1 MITESARA
9 KVNLTLHVTGQ
20 REDGYHLLHSLVVFP
35 DIFDRLTFEAAD
47 EISLA
52 LEGPRAG
59 DLATDMKELDLKSN
73 LVLCA
78 AKDLQQAFGV
88 TQGARI
94 VLEKN
99 LPTAAGIGGGSADA
113 AAALRGLLKLWS
125 LQPDEVKL
133 VDIALGLGAD
143 VPVCLASCSALM
155 SGIGEVVQP
164 VQDLVPHWLVLANC
178 GRPVPTGSVFR
189 DLDISAGSEASHQ
202 APEGLSSFS
211 GLTEYLG
218 SARND
223 LQKPAIALEPEIQQC
238 LDALRACDQI
248 ALARMSGS
256 GATCF
261 GLFEQEADARA
272 ARHALASLH
281 PDWWVYAG
289 KVD

>member
-1 MITESARA
+1 MITEIARA
-9 KVNLTLHVTGQ
+9 KVNLTLHVTGR
-20 REDGYHLLHSLVVFP
+20 REDGYHMLQSLVVFP
-35 DIFDRLTFEAAD
+35 DIFDRLTFEADD

-52 LEGPRAG
+52 LEGPRA
-59 DLATDMKELDLKSN
+59 ADLKGFDPQSN
-73 LVLCA
+73 LVLRA

-113 AAALRGLLKLWS
+113 AAALRGLHKLWS
-125 LQPDEVKL
+125 LQPDEAKL

-143 VPVCLASCSALM
+143 VPVCLASCSAIM

-178 GRPVPTGSVFR
+178 ARPVPTGSVFR
-189 DLDISAGSEASHQ
+189 DLDMSGGSEASRQ
-202 APEGLSSFS
+202 APKDLSSFS
-211 GLTEYLG
+211 RLTEYLD

-238 LDALRACDQI
+238 LDALRAGDEI

-261 GLFEQEADARA
+261 GLFEHEAAARA

-281 PDWWVYAG
+281 PDWWICAG
-289 KVD
+289 KVDQEK

>member
-1 MITESARA
+1 MITEIARA
-9 KVNLTLHVTGQ
+9 KVNLTLHVTGR

-59 DLATDMKELDLKSN
+59 DLTADLKSN
-73 LVLCA
+73 LVLRA
-78 AKDLQQAFGV
+78 AKDLQEAFGV
-88 TQGARI
+88 TRGARI

-125 LQPDEVKL
+125 LQPDEAKL
-133 VDIALGLGAD
+133 LDIALRLGAD

-155 SGIGEVVQP
+155 SGTGEVVQP

-202 APEGLSSFS
+202 APEELSSFS
-211 GLTEYLG
+211 GLIEYLG

-223 LQKPAIALEPEIQQC
+223 LQKSAIALEPEIQQC

-261 GLFEQEADARA
+261 GLFEHEADARA
-272 ARHALASLH
+272 AQHALASLH
-281 PDWWVYAG
+281 PNWWIYAG

>member
-1 MITESARA
+1 MITEIARA
-9 KVNLTLHVTGQ
+9 KVNLTLHVTGR
-20 REDGYHLLHSLVVFP
+20 REDGYHLLNSLVVFP

-52 LEGPRAG
+52 LEGPRTG
-59 DLATDMKELDLKSN
+59 DLTTDLKSN
-73 LVLCA
+73 LVLRA

-88 TQGARI
+88 TRGARI

-113 AAALRGLLKLWS
+113 AAALRGLLELWS
-125 LQPDEVKL
+125 LQPDEAKL
-133 VDIALGLGAD
+133 LDIALGLGAD
-143 VPVCLASCSALM
+143 VSVCLASCSALM

-164 VQDLVPHWLVLANC
+164 VNGLVPHWLVLANC

-189 DLDISAGSEASHQ
+189 DLDISGGSEASPQ

-211 GLTEYLG
+211 RLTEYLG

-223 LQKPAIALEPEIQQC
+223 LEKPAIALEPEIQHC
-238 LDALRACDQI
+238 LEALRACDQI

-261 GLFEQEADARA
+261 GLFEHEADARA
-272 ARHALASLH
+272 ARHALASLY
-281 PDWWVYAG
+281 PDWWVCAG